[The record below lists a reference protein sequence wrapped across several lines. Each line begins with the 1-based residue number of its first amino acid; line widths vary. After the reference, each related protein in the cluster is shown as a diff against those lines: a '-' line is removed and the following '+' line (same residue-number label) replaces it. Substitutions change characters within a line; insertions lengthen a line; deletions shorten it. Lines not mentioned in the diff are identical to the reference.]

1 MTGKTVDFSDMA
13 QAFQQQWETA
23 LSGWWDQVLESP
35 AFLDA
40 MGQGLET
47 GARARQ
53 QYERAVDDSLSAM
66 HLPTRADLTRVARIA
81 SLLEDRLLKVE
92 DLLLELR
99 DDLTARLSQAEEEAV
114 KARIEAAETRLELRE
129 RLGALEA
136 RLAEQG

>member
-1 MTGKTVDFSDMA
+1 MSGKTADYSNMA

-40 MGQGLET
+40 TGQGLEH
-47 GARARQ
+47 GARARK
-53 QYERAVDDSLSAM
+53 QYEESVDDSLTKL

-99 DDLTARLSQAEEEAV
+99 DDLGERLTRAEEEAV
-114 KARIEAAETRLELRE
+114 RARIEAAETRLELRE
-129 RLGALEA
+129 RFAALEA
-136 RLAEQG
+136 RLEQS

>member
-1 MTGKTVDFSDMA
+1 MTGKTADFSDA
-13 QAFQQQWETA
+13 ARAFQQQWETA

-40 MGQGLET
+40 MGQGLEH

-53 QYERAVDDSLSAM
+53 QYEQHVDDSLTRM
-66 HLPTRADLTRVARIA
+66 HLPTRGDLTRVARIA

-92 DLLLELR
+92 DLLLELK
-99 DDLTARLSQAEEEAV
+99 DDLGERLARAEEEAV

-129 RLGALEA
+129 RLAALEA
-136 RLAEQG
+136 RLEQG